1 MIKIREIFINL
12 LQVPLSP
19 IMLLEIVFSIFFLLV
34 SFLFFVSVVF
44 LNPRS
49 TIQASTWRIPNN
61 ASVGD
66 YTSQRLNSDDDAL
79 MRPLFNKN
87 RRPALIDKS
96 DANISETNLNSTETP
111 NNINLVAI
119 AKFNGEDRAFI
130 STPSSPNGAWY
141 KTGDA
146 LEEWTIKKINSTNVV
161 IKKADI
167 DSLLVLYTNNG
178 AASFAKPT
186 SINPL
191 GQVMPQNSGSK
202 NIK

>member
-119 AKFNGEDRAFI
+119 AKFNSEDRAFI

>member
-96 DANISETNLNSTETP
+96 DANISETNLNSAETP

-130 STPSSPNGAWY
+130 STPSSPYGAWY
-141 KTGDA
+141 KTGDT